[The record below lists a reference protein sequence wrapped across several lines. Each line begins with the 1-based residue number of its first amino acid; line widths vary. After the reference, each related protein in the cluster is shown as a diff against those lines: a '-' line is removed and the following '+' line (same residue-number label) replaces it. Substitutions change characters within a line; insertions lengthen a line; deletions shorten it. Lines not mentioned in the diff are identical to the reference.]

1 MKFGRDNC
9 KVLHQGRIDQQY
21 KHKREAND
29 CAATAE
35 KNLSVMTDHKLNV
48 SQCHAV
54 AKEGK
59 LPARKYK
66 KTYSLKEMKE
76 FSCSFQCC

>member
-9 KVLHQGRIDQQY
+9 KVLHQGRIDQLY

-35 KNLSVMTDHKLNV
+35 KNLSVMTALL
-48 SQCHAV
+48 AV
-54 AKEGK
+54 
-59 LPARKYK
+59 PAAH
-66 KTYSLKEMKE
+66 TCG
-76 FSCSFQCC
+76 F